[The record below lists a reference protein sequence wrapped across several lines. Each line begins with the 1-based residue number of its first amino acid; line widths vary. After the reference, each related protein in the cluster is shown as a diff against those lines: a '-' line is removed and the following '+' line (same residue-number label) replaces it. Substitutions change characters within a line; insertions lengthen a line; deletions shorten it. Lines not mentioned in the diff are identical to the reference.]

1 MGFWILMLG
10 CVILLPLIMIVFGSI
25 FCKKSPSETN
35 MYFGYRSSMSMKN
48 KNTWDFA
55 HKYFGKIWRF
65 IGIIIFPL
73 SIIAMFFCLG
83 NSEYYI
89 GIYSTI
95 ILCVQTAVAIISV
108 IITEKALKNRFDKDG
123 NYK

>member
-10 CVILLPLIMIVFGSI
+10 CVILFPLMMIIFGFV
-25 FCKKSPSETN
+25 FCKKSPNEKN
-35 MYFGYRSSMSMKN
+35 MCFGYRSPMSMKN

-55 HKYFGKIWRF
+55 HKYFGKIWLF
-65 IGIIIFPL
+65 IGIIVFPL
-73 SIIAMFFCLG
+73 SIIAMFICLG

-89 GIYSTI
+89 GIYSLI
-95 ILCVQTAVAIISV
+95 ILGVQTAVAIISI
-108 IITEKALKNRFDKDG
+108 IITEKALKNRFDKNG